1 MELRDALAKATQI
14 LCEERSSPTVN
25 YDLDATEVAAGHSG
39 ELGLLVGMSAVLN
52 AERSIANIRSQRP
65 RRVQEHPHWWTFKSV
80 NFDLLCAL
88 YTKIPANSRLEF
100 VQAMLH
106 NLASA
111 GCGYSKRVIKDPKWN
126 GFVSE
131 LPLIAE
137 FCLRNG
143 ATDLF
148 IQKLLKVQSSPG
160 KVVLLRHLE
169 DVVALNFTIFT
180 DAQYAELE
188 IFAIRLQADSAL
200 QYQQSRGVRLSQT
213 WAGLSVEQPKLFLE
227 LAEGAGGLAEECRK
241 ARYLY
246 LKGELLEG
254 LNLEVNQ
261 DKDAV
266 RSYLQQLGFP
276 ETLGRSLDEAER
288 LYHSK
293 GNEFSLKASMGLLR
307 SFLEDLQKEILPAVH
322 ARFGGKAPR
331 RWGEG
336 LQYLRTNGVLS
347 QAEEAFAGSLY
358 TLMSD
363 EAVHPI
369 VADREYARLFRN
381 VVIEYALLFL
391 SKLNKLGL
399 KR

>member
-1 MELRDALAKATQI
+1 
-14 LCEERSSPTVN
+14 
-25 YDLDATEVAAGHSG
+25 
-39 ELGLLVGMSAVLN
+39 
-52 AERSIANIRSQRP
+52 
-65 RRVQEHPHWWTFKSV
+65 
-80 NFDLLCAL
+80 
-88 YTKIPANSRLEF
+88 
-100 VQAMLH
+100 MLQ

-111 GCGYSKRVIKDPKWN
+111 GCGYSKQAIRHPNWN

-131 LPLIAE
+131 LPLITE

-143 ATDLF
+143 ATALF
-148 IQKLLKVQSSPG
+148 LQKLLEMQSSPG
-160 KVVLLRHLE
+160 KAVLLRHLE

-180 DAQYAELE
+180 DAHYEQLELV
-188 IFAIRLQADSAL
+188 AGRLHADSAL
-200 QYQQSRGVRLSQT
+200 QYQQSRGIRLSHT
-213 WAGLSVEQPKLFLE
+213 WAGLSVEQSKLLLE
-227 LAEGAGGLAEECRK
+227 LAEGAAGLAEECRK

-276 ETLGRSLDEAER
+276 ERLGRSLDEAER
-288 LYHSK
+288 LYHTK

-322 ARFGGKAPR
+322 ARFGGKVPR

-336 LQYLRTNGVLS
+336 LQYLRANGVLS
-347 QAEEAFAGSLY
+347 QAEEAFAASLY

-399 KR
+399 KRYPIRATTACVSV